1 MLQILLDS
9 EGDGDGESCVFTQS
23 GSASKKSRQWDS
35 KIVKLLE
42 LIFSTLD
49 LESQIDRP

>member
-9 EGDGDGESCVFTQS
+9 EGDEEGARCVFTQS
-23 GSASKKSRQWDS
+23 GSASKKSRQWYS
-35 KIVKLLE
+35 KIIKLLE